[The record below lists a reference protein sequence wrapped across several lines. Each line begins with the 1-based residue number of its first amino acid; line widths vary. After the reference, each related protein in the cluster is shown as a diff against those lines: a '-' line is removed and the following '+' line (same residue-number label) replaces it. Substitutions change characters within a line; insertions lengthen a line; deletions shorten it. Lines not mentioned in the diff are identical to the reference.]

1 MNANALLQRG
11 SAPHPAGGIIPP
23 DPVSG
28 RTVCRQGGRQF
39 GQTKVQG
46 YHAPAG
52 VVFALR
58 ALCFSFLVCFAL
70 TGCAALDY
78 DTAELTRGRL
88 MTESEALTRWG
99 VERDWWKGY
108 GDAQL
113 NALEQEALAN
123 NTDLAKSAISVNKA
137 LYQARR
143 IGSDLVPAFT
153 AGADAG
159 RSKNLESGHSG
170 DPSYGADMGLSYELD
185 LWRRLR
191 DETSAAEWALRAT
204 EQDLASARLT
214 LTASVADAYFNWRY
228 TREAVALTEQSLKN
242 YERILAI
249 AEARNKQGKTDGLE
263 PLNARQSVL
272 SARNSL
278 MTYQTELKTIEQTLR
293 DLLNRGPGKELGLS
307 PASLLGVSSDG
318 PDLNVPLAALSLRP
332 DVRAAEFRLQSAF
345 RSKEATEAAL
355 YPSITVGAT
364 LSASSDRVNT
374 MFDVPFL
381 GGTIKINLPFL
392 QWNKLRWDI
401 KTSEAEFEEA
411 KLNLENAVNTALNE
425 VDALYFSY
433 RKAQEQMANME
444 RKLEA
449 DTRAAVYREER
460 WKNGAGEL
468 QDWLNALNTRNS
480 SLLSLLKNK
489 YDLISRE
496 NAIYR
501 ALGGRLTERP
511 AP

>member
-1 MNANALLQRG
+1 M
-11 SAPHPAGGIIPP
+11 
-23 DPVSG
+23 
-28 RTVCRQGGRQF
+28 
-39 GQTKVQG
+39 
-46 YHAPAG
+46 
-52 VVFALR
+52 
-58 ALCFSFLVCFAL
+58 
-70 TGCAALDY
+70 DY
-78 DTAELTRGRL
+78 DAAELTQGSL
-88 MTESEALTRWG
+88 MPESEAQARWG
-99 VERDWWKGY
+99 VEPDWWKGY
-108 GDAQL
+108 ADAQL
-113 NALEQEALAN
+113 NALEEEALAN

-143 IGSDLVPAFT
+143 IGSDLVPTFT

-159 RSKNLESGHSG
+159 RSKNLGSGDSG
-170 DPSYGADMGLSYELD
+170 DPSYGTDLGVSYELD

-191 DETSAAEWALRAT
+191 NESSAAEWTLRAT

-228 TREAVALTEQSLKN
+228 TREAVAVTEESLKN

-293 DLLNRGPGKELGLS
+293 DLLNQGPGQELGLS
-307 PASLLGVSSDG
+307 PASLLGVNSNG
-318 PDLNVPLAALSLRP
+318 PNLDVPLAALSLRP

-345 RSKEATEAAL
+345 RSKEATEASL

-381 GGTIKINLPFL
+381 GGSIKINLPFL
-392 QWNKLRWDI
+392 QWNKLRWDV

-411 KLNLENAVNTALNE
+411 KLDLENAVNTALNE

-433 RKAQEQMANME
+433 RKSQEQLANME

-460 WKNGAGEL
+460 WNSGAGEL
-468 QDWLNALNTRNS
+468 EDWLNALNTRNS

-511 AP
+511 AAPVTDSSSQIPPGDASSSM